1 MKWNEEFQQRN
12 RIYKK
17 NPGNILEL
25 QSIISEIKDS
35 LNRFNRLDT
44 GKKTSELN

>member
-1 MKWNEEFQQRN
+1 MKNFN
-12 RIYKK
+12 REIESTKK